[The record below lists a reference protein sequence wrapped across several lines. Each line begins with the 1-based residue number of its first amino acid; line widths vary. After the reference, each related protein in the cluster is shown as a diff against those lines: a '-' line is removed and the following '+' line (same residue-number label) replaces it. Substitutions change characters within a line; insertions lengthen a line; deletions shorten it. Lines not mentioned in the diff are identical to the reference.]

1 LGVIFSVKQ
10 LLHHLQQ
17 VLETHEVNWKHILC
31 FVSSL
36 LVYYKAAQPSL
47 RELLSRLLSS
57 AFESYD
63 LENMITA
70 FLLARQGALEGT
82 GLFLSYSDWF
92 KMSFGGSTGYHAS
105 SKKSL
110 VFLLKFLSDLV
121 PFEPPLY
128 LKVHILHPP
137 YVPAKH
143 RNLLM
148 EYVTLAKTRL
158 ADLK

>member
-1 LGVIFSVKQ
+1 
-10 LLHHLQQ
+10 
-17 VLETHEVNWKHILC
+17 
-31 FVSSL
+31 
-36 LVYYKAAQPSL
+36 
-47 RELLSRLLSS
+47 LLSRLLSS

-70 FLLARQGALEGT
+70 FLLARQGALEGA

-92 KMSFGGSTGYHAS
+92 KMSFGGCTGYHAS

-128 LKVHILHPP
+128 LK
-137 YVPAKH
+137 
-143 RNLLM
+143 
-148 EYVTLAKTRL
+148 
-158 ADLK
+158 